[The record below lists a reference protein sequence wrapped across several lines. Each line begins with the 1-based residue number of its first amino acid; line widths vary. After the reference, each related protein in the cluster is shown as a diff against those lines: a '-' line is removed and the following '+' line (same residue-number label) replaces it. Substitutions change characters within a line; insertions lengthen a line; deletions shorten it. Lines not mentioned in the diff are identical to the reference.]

1 MRSHNADVVLCDGAP
16 NVGAAYDKDAFV
28 QNEIAL
34 AALRVATHH
43 LGPGGTFLTKVYR
56 SSDYNALMWVFNQ
69 LFGSVQAI
77 KPSSSRQQ
85 SAEIFVLC
93 LKYKA
98 PHSID
103 PKLLD
108 PQFVFQEVSVCCTR
122 RGQAHVEPLIM
133 R

>member
-1 MRSHNADVVLCDGAP
+1 M
-16 NVGAAYDKDAFV
+16 
-28 QNEIAL
+28 
-34 AALRVATHH
+34 
-43 LGPGGTFLTKVYR
+43 TKVYR

-69 LFGSVQAI
+69 LFHSVQAI

-93 LKYKA
+93 LKYRA

-108 PQFVFQEVSVCCTR
+108 PAYVFQEVGRTDRFRSIDGCRWEVDGIETGVGWLVGGWVGRYC
-122 RGQAHVEPLIM
+122 GWVEMLGASHIHTK
-133 R
+133 

>member
-1 MRSHNADVVLCDGAP
+1 M
-16 NVGAAYDKDAFV
+16 
-28 QNEIAL
+28 
-34 AALRVATHH
+34 
-43 LGPGGTFLTKVYR
+43 YR

-69 LFGSVQAI
+69 LFHSVQAI

-93 LKYKA
+93 LKYRA

-108 PQFVFQEVSVCCTR
+108 PAYVFQEVR
-122 RGQAHVEPLIM
+122 DG
-133 R
+133 

>member
-1 MRSHNADVVLCDGAP
+1 MA
-16 NVGAAYDKDAFV
+16 
-28 QNEIAL
+28 
-34 AALRVATHH
+34 
-43 LGPGGTFLTKVYR
+43 GGTFLTKVYR

-69 LFGSVQAI
+69 LFHSVQAI

-93 LKYKA
+93 LKYRA

-108 PQFVFQEVSVCCTR
+108 PAYVFQEVGRPAR
-122 RGQAHVEPLIM
+122 RRRLFTCWCRLMPRFWCVGNQEESHMTFLFCV
-133 R
+133 